1 MTDNNTA
8 AKAAPKAKKVEA
20 KPEAL
25 KVGTNVL
32 ALPWPRDPQG
42 YLKTIKAGTR
52 AAERVNGDAER
63 MNDFLKS
70 LDILAAYAKE
80 TYVRDLKKR
89 TKARENAVSA
99 RARTAEKQARQ
110 AEAKAQEYEAAASR
124 VRKEAARVRKEG
136 GVPVEKTED

>member
-1 MTDNNTA
+1 MTDKNTA
-8 AKAAPKAKKVEA
+8 AKAAQKAEKVEA

-52 AAERVNGDAER
+52 AAERVNGDKER
-63 MNDFLKS
+63 LKDFLKS

-80 TYVRDLKKR
+80 TYVRDLEKR
-89 TKARENAVSA
+89 TKAHENSVSA
-99 RARTAEKQARQ
+99 RARSAEKQARQ
-110 AEAKAQEYEAAASR
+110 AEAKAQEYESAAY
-124 VRKEAARVRKEG
+124 RVRKEG
-136 GVPVEKTED
+136 GVLVAKTED

>member
-1 MTDNNTA
+1 MTDKNTA
-8 AKAAPKAKKVEA
+8 AKAAQKAEKA
-20 KPEAL
+20 EAL

-52 AAERVNGDAER
+52 AAERVNGDKER
-63 MNDFLKS
+63 LKDFLKS

-80 TYVRDLKKR
+80 TYVRDLEKR

-99 RARTAEKQARQ
+99 RARIAEKQARQ
-110 AEAKAQEYEAAASR
+110 AEAKAQEYEAAA
-124 VRKEAARVRKEG
+124 ARVRKEG
-136 GVPVEKTED
+136 GVQVEKKED